1 MNRRSFIATTGTVFG
16 AIAAHPRLLLG
27 RDLLASDTVEKVHV
41 IFKTHL
47 DVGFTDLAANVIN
60 MYFNQFIPN
69 LLSLTEQ
76 IDREGRQDR
85 YNWTTGSWLIYRYL
99 EIASPENRQRMER
112 AIERGDIFW
121 HGLPFSTHTELMDE
135 SLLHLATT
143 YSARLDR
150 RFQRKTI
157 AAKMTDVPCHSRGLA
172 PVLAEAGL
180 ELLHIQANDGSA
192 GVDVPPLFVWR
203 SPDGSDL
210 TVMFQHA
217 TDPVSFQRMYCHT
230 EVLPRGRTAVSMNL
244 TGEGT
249 GPHTPEQIA
258 WIYDNLR
265 KRFPKARIFA
275 SDLSTVALE
284 VRALKPQ
291 LPVVTQEMGD
301 TWIHGPGSDPY
312 LMARYRELARLR
324 REWIVKGALTA
335 NGDVDAAFGEHL
347 LLVPEHTWGLNIER
361 LGHWNV
367 YNMTDFRASR
377 GLPDFKIMEQ
387 SWAEKRARVDAAV
400 STMPPALA
408 AEAGAR
414 LQSLRPVRMDRSKL
428 RGLVSLADLHDT
440 KHFRLGF
447 DPKSGAIRSLEH
459 RETGRQ
465 WAGRANTLGLL
476 TYQTFAQP
484 EFDRF
489 MDQYIPKEKRHEEW
503 AINSWSK
510 QGLDKSDAKSALYF
524 TTLKH
529 LWHEKRQ
536 DGELF
541 LADLEV
547 PEAGDS
553 GCPREITV
561 ETFLPENEPTVR
573 QTLKWF
579 NKAASRLPEAL
590 WFSFVPLVSGD
601 GQFEFDKIGQAVSSL
616 DVVRNGNR
624 NMHGVIKGVSYRD
637 KRSGFELDTLDA
649 FLVAPGRRS
658 LLIFDNEQPDVAGG
672 LHFCLYN
679 NLTGTNFT
687 MWFEDDMQF
696 RFTID
701 FGR

>member
-1 MNRRSFIATTGTVFG
+1 
-16 AIAAHPRLLLG
+16 
-27 RDLLASDTVEKVHV
+27 
-41 IFKTHL
+41 
-47 DVGFTDLAANVIN
+47 
-60 MYFNQFIPN
+60 
-69 LLSLTEQ
+69 
-76 IDREGRQDR
+76 
-85 YNWTTGSWLIYRYL
+85 
-99 EIASPENRQRMER
+99 
-112 AIERGDIFW
+112 
-121 HGLPFSTHTELMDE
+121 
-135 SLLHLATT
+135 
-143 YSARLDR
+143 
-150 RFQRKTI
+150 
-157 AAKMTDVPCHSRGLA
+157 MTDVPCHSRGLV
-172 PVLAEAGL
+172 PVLAETGL

-192 GVDVPPLFVWR
+192 GVDVPPLFVWK

-217 TDPVSFQRMYCHT
+217 TDPVSFPRVYCHT
-230 EVLPRGRTAVSMNL
+230 EVLPGGRTAVSMNL

-258 WIYDNLR
+258 WIYGDLR
-265 KRFPKARIFA
+265 KRFPKARVFA

-284 VRALKPQ
+284 VRTIKQQ

-312 LMARYRELARLR
+312 LMARYRELSRLR
-324 REWIVKGALTA
+324 KEWIVKGKLAA

-361 LGHWNV
+361 LGHWDV
-367 YNMTDFRASR
+367 YNMADFRASR
-377 GLPDFKIMEQ
+377 SLPDFKIMEQ
-387 SWAEKRARVDAAV
+387 SWAEKRARIDAAV
-400 STMPPALA
+400 GTMPPALA

-414 LQSLRPVRMDRSKL
+414 LQSLRPVRMDRSRL
-428 RGLVSLADLHDT
+428 HRLDSPTGLHDT

-447 DPKSGAIRSLEH
+447 DSKSGAIRSLEH

-465 WAGRANTLGLL
+465 WAGPGNTLGLL

-484 EFDRF
+484 EFNRF

-510 QGLDKSDAKSALYF
+510 QGLDKSSARSALYS

-529 LWHEKRQ
+529 LWHERRK

-547 PEAGDS
+547 LEAGDS

-590 WFSFVPLVSGD
+590 WFSFVPLVSAD
-601 GQFEFDKIGQAVSSL
+601 GQFELDKIGQAVSPL

-624 NMHGVIKGVSYRD
+624 NMHGVVNGVSYRD
-637 KRSGFELDTLDA
+637 KRSGFQLDTLDA

-658 LLIFDNEQPDVAGG
+658 LLIFDNEQPNMAGG

-701 FGR
+701 FGRY